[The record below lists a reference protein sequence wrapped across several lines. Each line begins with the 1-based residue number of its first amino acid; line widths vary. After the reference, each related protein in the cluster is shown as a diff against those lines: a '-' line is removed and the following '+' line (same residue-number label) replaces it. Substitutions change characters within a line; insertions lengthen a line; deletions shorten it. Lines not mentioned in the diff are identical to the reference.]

1 MRLQAMISVLIAL
14 PEKMG
19 QWFAKTFFDGD
30 YSLSQRASVLTTLG
44 LGARE
49 LAGFGAEEQTSSS
62 SKEIT
67 SSFPSKTLLPA
78 MHSVYASPSQKDSE
92 SHLKS
97 TARPQNRSQNDNN
110 AISLLTHALS
120 NTMIAPLASSASKT
134 LNGPAL
140 LQTRQFSTRLA
151 VAAARKKPTTN
162 TLAKIVSTS
171 FFFPLTGRFC
181 LLLSSSRGSSFPGL
195 SSPFLLAHFLK
206 TLALLLHASG
216 PNTLSLP
223 QMTAEFWDLLL
234 ALRIKAQGDIAV
246 MEGLLFSFLTILE
259 INEDKRRLVEAQG
272 RQLLETQEWA
282 EGVFSRLGITGSSG
296 INGLMGGGG
305 GHALS
310 EEDDRVR
317 MLVAAVLVRIRECV
331 EKYQALLMGDL
342 ASY

>member
-1 MRLQAMISVLIAL
+1 
-14 PEKMG
+14 
-19 QWFAKTFFDGD
+19 
-30 YSLSQRASVLTTLG
+30 
-44 LGARE
+44 
-49 LAGFGAEEQTSSS
+49 
-62 SKEIT
+62 
-67 SSFPSKTLLPA
+67 
-78 MHSVYASPSQKDSE
+78 
-92 SHLKS
+92 
-97 TARPQNRSQNDNN
+97 
-110 AISLLTHALS
+110 
-120 NTMIAPLASSASKT
+120 
-134 LNGPAL
+134 
-140 LQTRQFSTRLA
+140 
-151 VAAARKKPTTN
+151 
-162 TLAKIVSTS
+162 
-171 FFFPLTGRFC
+171 
-181 LLLSSSRGSSFPGL
+181 
-195 SSPFLLAHFLK
+195 
-206 TLALLLHASG
+206 
-216 PNTLSLP
+216 
-223 QMTAEFWDLLL
+223 MTAEFWDLLL